1 MALRQDE
8 IVISYKVEGA
18 GSIDG
23 ARAAFDK
30 LTQAE
35 KDAIEQAKKLGKET
49 EKSTNQVK
57 GNVESSTQSVK
68 KFGGALDG
76 IKGQLLAAFSVGAVL
91 AFGKELVMLTAK
103 MEQYQKRINFAS
115 GSAAEGGKVTQYLT
129 GLTRKYGL
137 ELETVIR
144 TYSSFAAASKAS
156 NLSQEDTIKIF
167 EGVTKAVA
175 AFGLSAEQSQ
185 GAFLAITQMISKG
198 TVSAEELRGQLG
210 ERLPGSF
217 AIAARSIGV
226 TEKALGKM
234 LEQGQVIS
242 RDFLPKF
249 AAELE
254 KTFGE
259 EAAKNVDT
267 LTGKLNLLSTNWTEF
282 LKILGKNSKGQ
293 FDLIIDYA
301 NNALGGLIT
310 FTSDINQI
318 VEKEAFKV
326 ADPIIEDIK
335 EIIRITGKFGDTA
348 DQIGVLNDFLAEYQE
363 RMEVAKKITKS
374 YAVEGA
380 DELNKSLSIQFESAK
395 KVTEAI
401 EGMIKAILNKPPPE
415 TESDADRIKRLTKE
429 YQALIAELERQ
440 EKIQI
445 RLKKLSLA
453 LDATAQQTM
462 QNEVEVLEIKAKFGQ
477 AALDIDKRFYALGL
491 VEAGKNS
498 ESRILDVKEA
508 NKQILAEMQKFYTDE
523 FNQAKSQYDN
533 LSEEAKK
540 FNQQRLQDQQDSI
553 KKRETL
559 NEELQKI
566 DEKAEKEKKERAQ
579 KNKDDDIKEAAETNQ
594 RIADENMLYLQES
607 LQLAQTV
614 FNGFMNLRQQALA
627 AELSASQRLFD
638 EQLRMFEGNEE
649 MQAQARDRFR
659 VKEREI
665 RQKQFRAEQQAA
677 IANAIFT
684 AAPQIVKYASVPPLA
699 AIVGATLVAQIGFI
713 AAQKMPEFAKGTE
726 YVEGPGTGTSDS
738 IMARLSKGER
748 VMTARQNKPLLD
760 MGIKNDDI
768 PKIVLDYMS
777 LTSGRTKGS
786 NSRGIERKLDDLNR
800 SIKSLPVAAI
810 SLDGKGF
817 SKSIRSGNRT
827 SVILNNQFVN

>member
-30 LTQAE
+30 LTVAE

-76 IKGQLLAAFSVGAVL
+76 IKGQLLAAFSVGAIV
-91 AFGKELVMLTAK
+91 AFGKQLLDVTAK

-115 GSAAEGGKVTQYLT
+115 GSASEGAIVTQYLT
-129 GLTRKYGL
+129 DLTKKYGL

-156 NLSQEDTIKIF
+156 NMNQSDTTKIF

-175 AFGLSAEQSQ
+175 AFGLSSEQAE
-185 GAFLAITQMISKG
+185 GVFLALTQMISKG
-198 TVSAEELRGQLG
+198 TVQAEELRGQLG

-226 TEKALGKM
+226 TEQALGKM

-259 EAAKNVDT
+259 EALKNINTQTGALQRFNTELTLSFQTMAKTSMISGAYQGVLKGLTWALEAYNGVNKTTEERMVAVQTEADRLYKEKLTSGKDVLADLNVEYDR
-267 LTGKLNLLSTNWTEF
+267 LNARLKEVKTEQEE
-282 LKILGKNSKGQ
+282 LGKVTN
-293 FDLIIDYA
+293 F
-301 NNALGGLIT
+301 NNK
-310 FTSDINQI
+310 QW
-318 VEKEAFKV
+318 
-326 ADPIIEDIK
+326 IEDAKLSQVREKAILRSIQLVKSLMEQYKPVK
-335 EIIRITGKFGDTA
+335 EVVNNQK
-348 DQIGVLNDFLAEYQE
+348 
-363 RMEVAKKITKS
+363 
-374 YAVEGA
+374 
-380 DELNKSLSIQFESAK
+380 ELNKAYQDAIKLQQLLEDLQIRRKKLELSIGAN
-395 KVTEAI
+395 EA
-401 EGMIKAILNKPPPE
+401 E
-415 TESDADRIKRLTKE
+415 
-429 YQALIAELERQ
+429 QALNEGAIINIKKKSTEEKLEIDRKYADLEVQIAKDALAGRLLSIEEFNKDALKLEYNRVVGIAELEKKANADMRQ
-440 EKIQI
+440 IMADRQKKEKTDVTSS
-445 RLKKLSLA
+445 LSLA
-453 LDATAQQTM
+453 
-462 QNEVEVLEIKAKFGQ
+462 KAKQKIAEDEVDETTKARNKALQEQ
-477 AALDIDKRFYALGL
+477 AQTREQAINREIMNLGNVLADGVSNL
-491 VEAGKNS
+491 VSNA
-498 ESRILDVKEA
+498 
-508 NKQILAEMQKFYTDE
+508 
-523 FNQAKSQYDN
+523 
-533 LSEEAKK
+533 
-540 FNQQRLQDQQDSI
+540 I
-553 KKRETL
+553 KKPIQ
-559 NEELQKI
+559 EEYN
-566 DEKAEKEKKERAQ
+566 ATVA
-579 KNKDDDIKEAAETNQ
+579 
-594 RIADENMLYLQES
+594 LYEQQM
-607 LQLAQTV
+607 QL
-614 FNGFMNLRQQALA
+614 
-627 AELSASQRLFD
+627 
-638 EQLRMFEGNEE
+638 FEGNLE
-649 MQAQARDRFR
+649 MQAAARDRFEA
-659 VKEREI
+659 KEREL
-665 RQKQFRAEQQAA
+665 KKRAFNADKQAA
-677 IANAIFT
+677 IANAIFQAT
-684 AAPQIVKYASVPPLA
+684 PNIVKLLTFPPTIPAGIIASAALA
-699 AIVGATLVAQIGFI
+699 AQIAFI
-713 AAQKMPEFAKGTE
+713 AAQPMPAFAKGTE
-726 YVEGPGTGTSDS
+726 YVEGAGTGTSDS